1 MRKTKIICTMG
12 PVLESDQMIRTLM
25 LEGMDVVDKIAAAET
40 DDNDKPK
47 KDIKIEKIEIIK
59 DYDFSK

>member
-1 MRKTKIICTMG
+1 MRG
-12 PVLESDQMIRTLM
+12 NPTLDGGAYTVFGQV

-47 KDIKIEKIEIIK
+47 KDIKIERIEIIK